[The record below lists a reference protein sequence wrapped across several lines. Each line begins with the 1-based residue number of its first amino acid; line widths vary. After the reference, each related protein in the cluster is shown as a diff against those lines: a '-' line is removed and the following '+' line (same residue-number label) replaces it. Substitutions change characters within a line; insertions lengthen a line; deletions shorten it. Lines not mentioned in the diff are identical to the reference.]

1 MTMALAGREFLSY
14 DCQLLL
20 LSPLMNKFLF
30 RIYHYSSHFHVI
42 LQ

>member
-20 LSPLMNKFLF
+20 LSPPMNKFYF
-30 RIYHYSSHFHVI
+30 VSIII
-42 LQ
+42 LRTFM